1 MYNKYKFLIMILDS
15 DLSNG
20 WDVITSR
27 IPFLDLCLPLKWNWL
42 HLNFF
47 ISLSISL
54 SGLPEKP

>member
-54 SGLPEKP
+54 SG